1 MDYDYHLLHDK
12 VITVDEYHHRRY
24 TLNDF
29 NYTPGQ
35 RNYMFEYNKYNS
47 ILKRITL
54 TYRSSIKKGYT
65 NTGIKFGCRQSY
77 GQSRES
83 KYHWLNEICNILYY
97 VKQQRLNGVKCVVV
111 VHGYNH
117 PNPDIV
123 TSYIYTHPSGNT
135 ITPPVTS

>member
-1 MDYDYHLLHDK
+1 MNIDDQLVLQGN
-12 VITVDEYHHRRY
+12 ITLDEYRNRRY

-29 NYTPGQ
+29 CYTPGQ
-35 RNYMFEYNKYNS
+35 RNYMFEYNNYNS
-47 ILKRITL
+47 ILRRVTM

-77 GQSRES
+77 RQSRES
-83 KYHWLNEICNILYY
+83 KYHWLNEMCKMLYY